1 MRTRILLLAAL
12 VAGACGPADQ
22 GAAAGDRD
30 APQTEA
36 NAPTDPA
43 DDSDQP
49 PSLAGTSWRLVEF
62 RSMDDATG
70 TIRPTDP
77 SDFTM
82 ELQADGSVAMGL
94 DCNRAAGR
102 WTAQPAPDGPGGR
115 FEFGPLAMTR
125 ALCPPPRL
133 DERIAGDAGYVR
145 SYILEGGRL
154 YLNLMA
160 DGGTYVWEPMD
171 GAGETSSSAV
181 PAAPED
187 GGPRA
192 WIVPDGPG
200 GLELRERAAAGAT
213 VQARYPAGTLLDNLG
228 CEEAAGE
235 AWCYVQELGGG
246 AVGYVPASRVE
257 PAVSPDGSVA
267 TGYDD
272 SAERAGR
279 GDFDATGSVPCAMTA
294 GQPMAECDFAV
305 ARAGGGYATV
315 VVQRLDGGERIVYFR
330 MGRPVGISSSEADP
344 AGELQASE
352 EGDLHFVRV
361 GEERYEIPHAV
372 ALGG

>member
-1 MRTRILLLAAL
+1 MLLFAAL

-22 GAAAGDRD
+22 AAAGGDTGT
-30 APQTEA
+30 PETEA
-36 NAPTDPA
+36 NAATDGADGSDHPA
-43 DDSDQP
+43 
-49 PSLAGTSWRLVEF
+49 SLAGTSWHMVEF
-62 RSMDDATG
+62 RSMDDAVG

-77 SDFTM
+77 ADFTM
-82 ELQADGSVAMGL
+82 ELRADGSVAMVL
-94 DCNRAAGR
+94 DCNRANGS
-102 WTAQPAPDGPGGR
+102 WTAQPGPDGSGGP

-125 ALCPPPRL
+125 ALCLPPNL

-160 DGGTYVWEPMD
+160 DAGTYVWEPVD
-171 GAGETSSSAV
+171 AGETSSSSV
-181 PAAPED
+181 PVAPEE
-187 GGPRA
+187 GGARA
-192 WIVPDGPG
+192 WIVPDGSG
-200 GLELRERAAAGAT
+200 GLELRERAAADAT
-213 VQARYPAGTLLDNLG
+213 VRARHPAGTVLDNLG

-267 TGYDD
+267 TGDDD

-361 GEERYEIPHAV
+361 GQERYEIPHAV
-372 ALGG
+372 VLGG

>member
-1 MRTRILLLAAL
+1 
-12 VAGACGPADQ
+12 
-22 GAAAGDRD
+22 
-30 APQTEA
+30 
-36 NAPTDPA
+36 
-43 DDSDQP
+43 
-49 PSLAGTSWRLVEF
+49 
-62 RSMDDATG
+62 
-70 TIRPTDP
+70 
-77 SDFTM
+77 M

-94 DCNRAAGR
+94 DCNRANGR
-102 WTAQPAPDGPGGR
+102 WTAQPGPDGSGGP

-125 ALCPPPRL
+125 ALCPPPNL

-145 SYILEGGRL
+145 SYTLEGGRL

-160 DGGTYVWEPMD
+160 DAGTYVWEPVHD
-171 GAGETSSSAV
+171 PRDAASSAV
-181 PAAPED
+181 ATAPED

-192 WIVPDGPG
+192 WIVPDGSS
-200 GLELRERAAAGAT
+200 GLELRERAAADAT

-235 AWCYVQELGGG
+235 VWCYVQPLGGG
-246 AVGYVPASRVE
+246 PVGYVPASRVE

-267 TGYDD
+267 TGDDD

-279 GDFDATGSVPCAMTA
+279 GDFDATGSVPCARTA
-294 GQPMAECDFAV
+294 GQPMTECDFAV

-315 VVQRLDGGERIVYFR
+315 VVQRPGGGERVIYFR

-344 AGELQASE
+344 AGGLQASE

-361 GEERYEIPHAV
+361 GEERYEIPDAV
-372 ALGG
+372 VLGG